1 MFAFFLAKHF
11 LLSYGLG
18 GDFRD
23 RFKDDK
29 EVLTTMKEQTGKIL
43 EEVTGIRMW
52 TFQYLQKVVDG
63 CIRRCDGD
71 RNAMSE
77 YM

>member
-1 MFAFFLAKHF
+1 MFDGM
-11 LLSYGLG
+11 S
-18 GDFRD
+18 
-23 RFKDDK
+23 
-29 EVLTTMKEQTGKIL
+29 EEQARKKIL
-43 EEVTGIRMW
+43 EEVTGIRKW
-52 TFQYLQKVVDG
+52 AFQYLQKVIDG